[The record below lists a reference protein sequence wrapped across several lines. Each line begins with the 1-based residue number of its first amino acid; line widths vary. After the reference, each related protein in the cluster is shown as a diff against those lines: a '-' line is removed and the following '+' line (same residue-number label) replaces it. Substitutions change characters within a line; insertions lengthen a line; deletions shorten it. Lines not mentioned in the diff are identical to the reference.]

1 MKKSANFFKL
11 LIEQSEFLEVC
22 MRKLYEY
29 CMTKNEMLADEI
41 IKLEDDADMVRRI
54 LIDELNRTFITPI
67 DREDLF
73 NLSRQLDE
81 IIDYTKT
88 SIDEIR
94 LFKIVPNEDMVTMT
108 KSLYEMST
116 HIKKAVGAIEKYK
129 NIAKDEAFMVKG
141 IENTVGSKSCAA
153 LAKLFEN
160 EDFRTIFKYR
170 EVYRHLNHTA
180 DIADHAMDYLL
191 DILVKM

>member
-1 MKKSANFFKL
+1 MKKPANFFKL
-11 LIEQSEFLEVC
+11 LIEQSEFLELC
-22 MRKLYEY
+22 MRRLYDY
-29 CMTKNEMLADEI
+29 CSTGNETLADEI

-81 IIDYTKT
+81 IIDYAKT
-88 SIDEIR
+88 TIDEIR
-94 LFKIVPNEDMVTMT
+94 LFKIAPNEDMTTMT
-108 KSLYEMST
+108 KSLWQMST
-116 HIKKAVGAIEKYK
+116 HIKKAVASIEKYK
-129 NIAKDEAFMVKG
+129 NIAKDEAFKVKS
-141 IENTVGSKSCAA
+141 IENKVGSKSCHA
-153 LAKLFEN
+153 LARLFEN

-170 EVYRHLNHTA
+170 EVYRHLNHTS